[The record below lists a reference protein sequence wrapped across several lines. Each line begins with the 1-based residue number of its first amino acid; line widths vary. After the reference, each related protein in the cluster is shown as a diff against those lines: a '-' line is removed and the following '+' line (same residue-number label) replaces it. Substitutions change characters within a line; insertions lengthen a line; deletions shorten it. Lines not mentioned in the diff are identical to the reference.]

1 MPDKTRERVAAMLAS
16 GYSRGAIARH
26 LGLSKS
32 TVSYHARRL
41 GAPVNALAARRYDW
55 TAVQAYYDQGHSVRE
70 CQAVFGFSRQ
80 TWHAAAA
87 RGAITPRPH
96 GLPLDVL
103 LVDRTF
109 RGRQNLKSRLL
120 RAGLKSNR
128 CEQCGID
135 RWQGRPLSMALHH
148 VNGERQDNRIENLQL
163 LCPNCHSQTDNFA
176 GRRKGER
183 SRAA

>member
-1 MPDKTRERVAAMLAS
+1 MRDKTSIRVAAMLTS
-16 GYSRGAIARH
+16 GHSRGAIARE

-41 GAPVNALAARRYDW
+41 GAPVDVLAARRYDW
-55 TAVQAYYDQGHSVRE
+55 AAVQAYYDESHSVRE
-70 CQAVFGFSRQ
+70 CQTVFGFSRQ

-96 GLPLDVL
+96 ALPLEEL
-103 LVDRTF
+103 LVERTY
-109 RGRQNLKSRLL
+109 RGRHNLKSRLL
-120 RAGLKSNR
+120 RAGLKVDR

-135 RWQGRPLSMALHH
+135 EWEGRALSMALHH
-148 VNGERQDNRIENLQL
+148 VNGDRQDNRLENLQL

-176 GRRKGER
+176 GRRKER
-183 SRAA
+183 REAA